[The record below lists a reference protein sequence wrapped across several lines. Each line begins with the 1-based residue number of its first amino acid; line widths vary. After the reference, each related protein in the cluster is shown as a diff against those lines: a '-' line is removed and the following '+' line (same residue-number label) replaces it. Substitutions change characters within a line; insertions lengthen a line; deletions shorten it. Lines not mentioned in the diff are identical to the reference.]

1 MPSNLSDDQFRAWNE
16 RMMQIHDNEAFHST
30 SNWLVRSLASQR
42 VAEILRLLQSGPHDT
57 ALDVGCG
64 AGIIL
69 NALNAREKTGVDLC
83 SRMLERARIRC
94 GSAAKLVESSAE
106 RLPFEN
112 HAFSRVLCSEVI
124 GHVQSPE
131 TVVSELHRVL
141 KPDGVLVVTVPA
153 STRVVAIKKL
163 LTRLKLY
170 NLLLGSR
177 KQGVYCPPANDDWY
191 LHHFTPRSLKELLEH
206 RFTVQ
211 DVSCIPNRLFSI
223 HYIFHCRPKALPA
236 AMPVPA
242 TTVVPAAVPC
252 HV

>member
-1 MPSNLSDDQFRAWNE
+1 MNSNLSEEEFRAWNE

-42 VAEILRLLQSGPHDT
+42 VTEILRLLQSGPEDT

-64 AGIIL
+64 ADIIL

-83 SRMLERARIRC
+83 TRMLDRARIRC
-94 GSAAKLVESSAE
+94 GAQTKLVESSAE
-106 RLPFEN
+106 RLPFED
-112 HAFSRVLCSEVI
+112 HSFSRVLCSEVI

-131 TVVSELHRVL
+131 NVVSELHRVL

-153 STRVVAIKKL
+153 SMRVVSIKKL

-177 KQGVYCPPANDDWY
+177 KEGVYCPPANDD
-191 LHHFTPRSLKELLEH
+191 
-206 RFTVQ
+206 
-211 DVSCIPNRLFSI
+211 
-223 HYIFHCRPKALPA
+223 
-236 AMPVPA
+236 
-242 TTVVPAAVPC
+242 
-252 HV
+252 